1 MGIHLLRPAAPTRC
15 FNHPDRPAL
24 AICVDCRRPVCQAC
38 STLWEGIHCCV
49 DCLAKRRATAGE
61 RGGTL
66 RLAVMTFATLTLLCG
81 ATILRAWIGAVLAEV
96 F

>member
-1 MGIHLLRPAAPTRC
+1 MPKLSAPARC

-24 AICVDCRRPVCQAC
+24 AICVDCRRPICQAC

-49 DCLAKRRATAGE
+49 DCLAQRRAGVPE
-61 RGGTL
+61 RGNAL
-66 RLAVMTFATLTLLCG
+66 RLATLTLATLALLAA
-81 ATILRAWIGAVLAEV
+81 ATILRSWIGAVMAEI

>member
-1 MGIHLLRPAAPTRC
+1 MRAPLSKLTAPARC

-24 AICVDCRRPVCQAC
+24 AVCVDCRRSICQSC

-49 DCLAKRRATAGE
+49 DCLAKRRAAVTE
-61 RGGTL
+61 RGSAL
-66 RLAVMTFATLTLLCG
+66 RLALLTLGTLALLCG
-81 ATILRAWIGAVLAEV
+81 ATILRAWIGAVVVGA

>member
-1 MGIHLLRPAAPTRC
+1 MRTPLPTLSAPARC

-24 AICVDCRRPVCQAC
+24 AICVDCRRPICQAC

-49 DCLAKRRATAGE
+49 DCLAKRRAGVPE
-61 RGGTL
+61 RSSAL
-66 RLAVMTFATLTLLCG
+66 RLAALTLGTLALLAI
-81 ATILRAWIGAVLAEV
+81 ATILRSWIGAVMAGI

>member
-1 MGIHLLRPAAPTRC
+1 MELHLPRTAAATRC

-61 RGGTL
+61 RGGGL
-66 RLAVMTFATLTLLCG
+66 RLAAMTLGTLAFLFGATL
-81 ATILRAWIGAVLAEV
+81 LRAWIGAVLAEV

>member
-1 MGIHLLRPAAPTRC
+1 MELHLLKPAAPTRC

-24 AICVDCRRPVCQAC
+24 ALCVDCRRPVCQAC

-49 DCLAKRRATAGE
+49 DCLAKRRATTGE
-61 RGGTL
+61 RRDTL
-66 RLAVMTFATLTLLCG
+66 RLAVLTVATLTLLAG
-81 ATILRAWIGAVLAEV
+81 ATVLRAWIGAVLAEV

>member
-1 MGIHLLRPAAPTRC
+1 MGLPLLKTATPTRC

-24 AICVDCRRPVCQAC
+24 ALCVDCRRPVCQAC

-49 DCLAKRRATAGE
+49 DCLAKRRAAVGE
-61 RGGTL
+61 RGNAL
-66 RLAVMTFATLTLLCG
+66 RLAVLTLGTFALLAG
-81 ATILRAWIGAVLAEV
+81 ATILRTWIGALLAEV